1 MEKEQKQEYE
11 RLEIEV
17 IYYEYEDVI
26 TTSDPSR
33 TPWQQ
38 SQLSISKTQGE
49 GKIFALHSSA
59 KQSMNNKPNSGKEG
73 LNSNRQV
80 DFVVRQTKPTCEEV
94 IELLK
99 ADKADAEIV
108 KAINVISANFLV
120 MPEDY
125 VSLANNCC
133 VRSTESMITI

>member
-1 MEKEQKQEYE
+1 
-11 RLEIEV
+11 
-17 IYYEYEDVI
+17 
-26 TTSDPSR
+26 
-33 TPWQQ
+33 
-38 SQLSISKTQGE
+38 
-49 GKIFALHSSA
+49 
-59 KQSMNNKPNSGKEG
+59 MNNKPNSGKEG
-73 LNSNRQV
+73 LNSNRQA
-80 DFVVRQTKPTCEEV
+80 DFIVRQIKPTCEEV

-133 VRSTESMITI
+133 VRSTKSMITI